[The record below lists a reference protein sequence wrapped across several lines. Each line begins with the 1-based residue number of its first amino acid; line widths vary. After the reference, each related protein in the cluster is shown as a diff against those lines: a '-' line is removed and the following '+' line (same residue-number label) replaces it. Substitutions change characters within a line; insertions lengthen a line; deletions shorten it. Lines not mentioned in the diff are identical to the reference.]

1 MTPDPAPSR
10 EDVLDAFAVESR
22 HDRATLDRYLRD
34 YPQFAEDLIDLLHEL
49 SRAIDVSTAPLNAA
63 DQQLIAA
70 SWQQYVA
77 ARETRATDF
86 FAQLGVAELRA
97 IASRLDVPRQV
108 IAAFRERRIIV
119 ASIPRR
125 FLANLAA
132 ALGATEEALRSSL
145 QIAPALECARSYKAE
160 VKPQFESQISFE
172 QSLTDAG
179 VPPSRRSALLADEG

>member
-49 SRAIDVSTAPLNAA
+49 RRAIDVSTAPLSAA
-63 DQQLIAA
+63 DQQLIAS

-77 ARETRATDF
+77 AGENRATDF
-86 FAQLGVAELRA
+86 FASLGVVELRA

-132 ALGATEEALRSSL
+132 VLGATEDALRSSL
-145 QIAPALECARSYKAE
+145 QLTPNLEFARSYKADD
-160 VKPQFESQISFE
+160 KPQSGAQITFE
-172 QSLTDAG
+172 QLLTDAG
-179 VPPSRRSALLADEG
+179 VPPSRRSALLADES

>member
-22 HDRATLDRYLRD
+22 HDRVTLDRYLRD
-34 YPQFAEDLIDLLHEL
+34 YPQFAEDLVDLLHEL
-49 SRAIDVSTAPLNAA
+49 GRAIDVSTAPLSSA
-63 DQQLIAA
+63 DQQLIAT
-70 SWQQYVA
+70 SWQQYTA
-77 ARETRATDF
+77 TGETHATDF
-86 FAQLGVAELRA
+86 FASLGVTELRA

-145 QIAPALECARSYKAE
+145 QITPALECARSYKAE
-160 VKPQFESQISFE
+160 NKPQSGAQISFA
-172 QSLTDAG
+172 QLLADAG
-179 VPPSRRSALLADEG
+179 VPPGRRSALLADES